1 MNHFTPHWSL
11 RNPHWMT
18 IAAAFWPRRY
28 PRLPASVPRLFE
40 TEPGTQ
46 VRADCHWQENPREHP
61 TFVLLHGLEGSNE
74 SSYILG
80 AAEKAWVAGF
90 NAVRLNQRNC
100 GGTEA
105 LSPSLYH
112 SGLSCDVRAV
122 VLELIERDALP
133 AVFAAGFSMGG
144 NLVLKTA
151 AEFGDSAPAELRG
164 FAAVAPVLDLAAC
177 VDALV
182 SPRNFLYNRRFVRGL
197 KRRMLRKSELFP
209 EIYSRDGLA
218 RDMKKIRTVREFD
231 DRITARFCGFRDAAD
246 YYARMSSGP
255 LLGAIRRPTLILAAQ
270 DDPFVP
276 FSIFD
281 SAALRENP
289 RITLLAPSHGGHCAF
304 ISREWGDARFWA
316 EARLVN
322 FCAEVLENSPAE

>member
-1 MNHFTPHWSL
+1 MNDFTPPWPL
-11 RNPHWMT
+11 RNPHLMT
-18 IAAAFWPRRY
+18 IASAFWRRRY
-28 PRLPASVPRLFE
+28 PRLPPSVPRLFE
-40 TEPGTQ
+40 TEPGTE
-46 VRADCHWQENPREHP
+46 VRGDCHWQENPREHP
-61 TFVLLHGLEGSNE
+61 TLILLHGLEGSSA

-112 SGLSCDVRAV
+112 SGLSCDIRAV
-122 VLELIERDALP
+122 ALELIGRDALP

-144 NLVLKTA
+144 NLVLKMA
-151 AEFGDSAPAELRG
+151 SEFGGSAPRALCG

-197 KRRMLRKSELFP
+197 KRRMLCKSKLFP
-209 EIYSRDGLA
+209 EIYSADALA
-218 RDMKKIRTVREFD
+218 RDMKQIRTVRDFD

-246 YYARMSSGP
+246 YYARMSAGP
-255 LLGAIRRPTLILAAQ
+255 LVGAIRRPTLILAAQ

-281 SAALRENP
+281 NAALRENP
-289 RITLLAPSHGGHCAF
+289 RITLLAPRHGGHCAF
-304 ISREWGDARFWA
+304 ISREKGDARFWA
-316 EARLVN
+316 EARLVD
-322 FCAEVLENSPAE
+322 FCAEVLANSRGK